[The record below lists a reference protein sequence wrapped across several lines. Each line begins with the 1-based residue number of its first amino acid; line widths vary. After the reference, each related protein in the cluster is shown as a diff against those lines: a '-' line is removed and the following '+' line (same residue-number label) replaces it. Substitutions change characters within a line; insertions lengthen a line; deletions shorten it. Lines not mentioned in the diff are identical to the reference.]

1 MHGLPPPRHRPR
13 PTRQRPTPQAA
24 TNPRAAPT
32 PQAAT
37 GPIRVLAY
45 SAQFSTR
52 TPHSAQDGRSASVN
66 DAAVTTCPHRAI
78 TRPLRARSRPINSS
92 LTRWVYPS
100 PQHAT
105 ATQPGPPWSGPS
117 RDPARRPTTPP
128 LSDRPRT
135 EPKDAS
141 MPAPP
146 PACHRR
152 CTCTRTRGRLIAVE
166 PLTATRGVG
175 GLPRPTRAH
184 PGNAVRPIRGD
195 RRSAAWSRSASRT
208 CSASGSG
215 DARVVA

>member
-1 MHGLPPPRHRPR
+1 
-13 PTRQRPTPQAA
+13 
-24 TNPRAAPT
+24 
-32 PQAAT
+32 
-37 GPIRVLAY
+37 
-45 SAQFSTR
+45 
-52 TPHSAQDGRSASVN
+52 
-66 DAAVTTCPHRAI
+66 
-78 TRPLRARSRPINSS
+78 
-92 LTRWVYPS
+92 VYPS

-117 RDPARRPTTPP
+117 PDPARRLTTPP
-128 LSDRPRT
+128 LSDRPR

-146 PACHRR
+146 PACNRR

-195 RRSAAWSRSASRT
+195 RRSAAWSRPASRT